1 MNKLKECLELVCIV
15 QDTGVLPNKVMRMQ
29 SVCNS
34 QMSLQQTFLAMLTAL
49 SNTY

>member
-1 MNKLKECLELVCIV
+1 MCIV
-15 QDTGVLPNKVMRMQ
+15 QDTGVLRMQ

-34 QMSLQQTFLAMLTAL
+34 QTNLQQTFLAMLNAL